1 MIKAFLSHSSQDKEH
16 YVRNVANWLDKDDII
31 YDEYTFEEGEKPL
44 DQIIEGLDK
53 SEIFVLFLSDNAL
66 KSEWVIK
73 EITEAKIRLDS
84 NQINKIFPI
93 IIDDKIQYTDLR
105 IPDWLRENYNLKP
118 IKRANVAARRI
129 QNKLREVSWTKH
141 PELKIRENFFVGRLN
156 ELDAFEERIHD
167 FSKEKPTVLICSGFN
182 GVGRRSL
189 IHKGCLKTNISECS
203 HKPSAIFLD
212 RNVSIEDFILKLND
226 FGLIDFEDALE
237 SLSDKTIDEKIGF
250 IHQIMSAAYLSKEI
264 IYFIDDGCL
273 VNYKRELNQWFLKA
287 INTYNE
293 STFPIFCI
301 ASKYKVSYPARPR
314 NNSFFFLEINELSTV
329 ERKRFF
335 SQLAGLYK
343 FELSLEQFD
352 DICNLLSGLPEQVTF
367 AADMLRE
374 DNQTNFSDKLRILAE
389 YNSER
394 AATLLNKYDSK
405 ESTLDFIR
413 MLSKFEVITMEFLF
427 SIVDEEEFYPIIEE
441 LAAEHI
447 VELIGLD
454 GDIVRLNDIVRDY
467 ITRNRL
473 TFSPQ
478 LAERISAQ
486 VKSTIERDDL
496 FELDSSEFIFSIK
509 EALKEGVKVDDK
521 FLIPSHYLRCMKD
534 LYYNRGSLQR
544 IIELAGLIL
553 EKEKNIDD
561 SALQDIRYY
570 LCLALAKTKN
580 ARLLKEVQLIKG
592 DEHHFLLGFYYRL
605 QGRYKDALERFKKI
619 ENSKYVKARCKR
631 EIVQV
636 YVQMEDYDK
645 ALDYAKKNYEDN
657 RGNQFHT
664 QAYFNCLINTDK
676 ALKNRSLLME
686 LIHNLRDIGSE
697 QSIEMANIAEA
708 IFEAK
713 INDSEVTAFD
723 KIKDCIAGYP
733 DNHYPLLAA
742 CDIALK
748 FNNVIEFELS
758 LAELLR
764 ISENNHISQ
773 RSLNRYKALSAALK
787 GDEGAALALI
797 RTDIN
802 RYPEESRQ
810 RTTRMISEFAKR
822 NRDQ

>member
-1 MIKAFLSHSSQDKEH
+1 MIKAFLSHSSKDKEH

-66 KSEWVIK
+66 KSEWVKK
-73 EITEAKIRLDS
+73 EISEAKIRLDS

-93 IIDDKIQYTDLR
+93 IIDDKIQYTDSR
-105 IPDWLRENYNLKP
+105 IPEWLRENYNLKP

-129 QNKLREVSWTKH
+129 HNKLREISWKKH
-141 PELKIRENFFVGRLN
+141 PELKIRENYFVGRLS

-226 FGLIDFEDALE
+226 FGLIDFGNSLE
-237 SLSDKTIDEKIGF
+237 SLSDKTIDEKIGY
-250 IHQIMSAAYLSKEI
+250 IHQIMKVAYKSKEL

-273 VNYKRELNQWFLKA
+273 VNYKRELNSWFEKA
-287 INTYNE
+287 IATYKE
-293 STFPIFCI
+293 STYPIFCI
-301 ASKYKVSYPARPR
+301 ASKYKVSFPARPK
-314 NNSFFFLEINELSTV
+314 NDSFFFLEITELSTV

-374 DNQTNFSDKLRILAE
+374 DNQTSFRDKLSILAE

-394 AATLLNKYDSK
+394 AATLLNKYESK
-405 ESTLDFIR
+405 ESILDFIR
-413 MLSKFEVITMEFLF
+413 MLSLFEVITMDFLF
-427 SIVDEEEFYPIIEE
+427 SIVSADEFYPVIEE

-467 ITRNRL
+467 IARNRL
-473 TFSPQ
+473 TFSQ
-478 LAERISAQ
+478 KLSERISER

-509 EALKEGVKVDDK
+509 EALKEGAKVDDK

-534 LYYNRGSLQR
+534 LYYNRGSLHR
-544 IIELAGLIL
+544 IIELADLIL
-553 EKEKNIDD
+553 EKENNIDE
-561 SALQDIRYY
+561 SAVQDIRYY

-580 ARLLKEVQLIKG
+580 PRLLQEVQLIKG
-592 DEHHFLLGFYYRL
+592 DEHHFLLGSYYRL
-605 QGRYKDALERFKKI
+605 QGRYKDALERFEKI
-619 ENSKYVKARCKR
+619 ENSKYVEARCKR

-636 YVQMEDYDK
+636 YVQMEEYDK
-645 ALDYAKKNYEDN
+645 ALGYAKKNYEDN
-657 RGNQFHT
+657 RSNQFHT
-664 QAYFNCLINTDK
+664 QAYFNCLINADEAKNNSGLLK
-676 ALKNRSLLME
+676 A
-686 LIHNLRDIGSE
+686 LIHNLRAIGSE
-697 QSIEMANIAEA
+697 QSIEMSNIAEA

-713 INDSEVTAFD
+713 INDSETNAFD
-723 KIKDCIAGYP
+723 KIKDSIAAYP

-748 FNNVIEFELS
+748 FNNSEEFELA
-758 LAELLR
+758 LAVLLR
-764 ISENNHISQ
+764 ISGNNRISQ
-773 RSLNRYKALSAALK
+773 RTLNRYRALSAALK
-787 GDEGAALALI
+787 GDEGTALALI
-797 RTDIN
+797 RNDIN

-810 RTTRMISEFAKR
+810 RTTRMICEFARR
-822 NRDQ
+822 NKT

>member
-1 MIKAFLSHSSQDKEH
+1 MIKAFLSHSSHDKEH
-16 YVRNVANWLDKDDII
+16 YVRNVANWLDKDDIV
-31 YDEYTFEEGEKPL
+31 YDEYTFEEGEKSL
-44 DQIIEGLDK
+44 DQIIEGLDR

-84 NQINKIFPI
+84 NKINKIFPI
-93 IIDDKIQYTDLR
+93 IIDDKIQYTDSR
-105 IPDWLRENYNLKP
+105 IPGWLRENYNLKP

-141 PELKIRENFFVGRLN
+141 PELKTRENFFVGRLN

-189 IHKGCLKTNISECS
+189 LHKGCLKTNISECS
-203 HKPSAIFLD
+203 YKPSAIFLD
-212 RNVSIEDFILKLND
+212 RDVSIEDFILKLND
-226 FGLIDFEDALE
+226 FGLIDFENALE

-250 IHQIMSAAYLSKEI
+250 IHQVMSAAYQSKEI

-273 VNYKRELNQWFLKA
+273 VNYKRELNKWFSKA
-287 INTYNE
+287 INTYNQ
-293 STFPIFCI
+293 STFPIFCV

-314 NNSFFFLEINELSTV
+314 TNSFFFLEINELSTV

-335 SQLAGLYK
+335 SQLADLYK
-343 FELSLEQFD
+343 FELSLEQFND
-352 DICNLLSGLPEQVTF
+352 VCNLLSGLPEQVVF

-374 DNQTNFSDKLRILAE
+374 DNQTSFPDKLGILAD

-394 AATLLNKYDSK
+394 AAILLNKYENK

-413 MLSKFEVITMEFLF
+413 MLSKFEVITMEFIF
-427 SIVDEEEFYPIIEE
+427 SIVDERVFFPIIEE

-467 ITRNRL
+467 IARNRL
-473 TFSPQ
+473 TFSKS
-478 LAERISAQ
+478 LSDRISEQ
-486 VKSTIERDDL
+486 VKATIERDDL

-509 EALKEGVKVDDK
+509 EALKEGTKVDDK

-544 IIELAGLIL
+544 IIELADLIL
-553 EKEKNIDD
+553 EKEKNIDE

-580 ARLLKEVQLIKG
+580 TRLLKEVQLIKG
-592 DEHHFLLGFYYRL
+592 DEHNFLLGFYYRL
-605 QGRYKDALERFKKI
+605 QGRYKEALERFEGI
-619 ENSKYVKARCKR
+619 VDSRYVAARCKR

-636 YVQMEDYDK
+636 YVQMEEYDK
-645 ALDYAKKNYEDN
+645 ALDFAKRNYEDN

-664 QAYFNCLINTDK
+664 QAYFNCLINSDE
-676 ALKNRSLLME
+676 ALNNSALLME
-686 LIHNLRDIGSE
+686 LIHNLKAIGSV
-697 QSIEMANIAEA
+697 QSIEMSSIAEA
-708 IFEAK
+708 VFEAK
-713 INDSEVTAFD
+713 INESDIIAFD
-723 KIKDCIAGYP
+723 KIKDCIAAYP

-748 FNNVIEFELS
+748 FNNSGEFELA

-764 ISENNHISQ
+764 ISANNRISQ
-773 RSLNRYKALSAALK
+773 RSLNRYKALSEALK

-797 RTDIN
+797 SNDLK
-802 RYPEESRQ
+802 RYPEESRL
-810 RTTRMISEFAKR
+810 RTTRMISEFARR
-822 NRDQ
+822 NRT

>member
-31 YDEYTFEEGEKPL
+31 YDEYTFEEGERPL
-44 DQIIEGLDK
+44 DQIIDGLDK
-53 SEIFVLFLSDNAL
+53 SEIFVIFLSDNAL
-66 KSEWVIK
+66 NSEWVIK

-84 NQINKIFPI
+84 DQINKIFPI
-93 IIDDKIQYTDLR
+93 IIDDKIQYTDSR
-105 IPDWLRENYNLKP
+105 IPEWLRDNYNLKP

-129 QNKLREVSWTKH
+129 HNKLREVSWTKH
-141 PELKIRENFFVGRLN
+141 PELKIRENYFVGRLT
-156 ELDAFEERIHD
+156 ELDSFEERIHD

-226 FGLIDFEDALE
+226 FGLIDFGDSLE
-237 SLSDKTIDEKIGF
+237 ALSDKTVDEKIGY
-250 IHQIMSAAYLSKEI
+250 IHQVMNAAYNSKEL

-273 VNYKRELNQWFLKA
+273 VNYKRELNSWFEKA
-287 INTYNE
+287 ISTYNK
-293 STFPIFCI
+293 TAYPVFCI
-301 ASKYKVSYPARPR
+301 ASKYKVAFPARPK
-314 NNSFFFLEINELSTV
+314 NDSFFFLEITELSTV
-329 ERKRFF
+329 ERRRFF

-343 FELSLEQFD
+343 LELSLEQFD
-352 DICNLLSGLPEQVTF
+352 DICNLLSGLPEQVAF

-374 DNQTNFSDKLRILAE
+374 DNQTSFHDKLAILAD

-394 AATLLNKYDSK
+394 AATLLNKYESK

-413 MLSKFEVITMEFLF
+413 MLSKFEVITMDFLF
-427 SIVDEEEFYPIIEE
+427 SIVNEEEFYPVIEE

-447 VELIGLD
+447 IELIGLD
-454 GDIVRLNDIVRDY
+454 GDIVRLNDVVRDY
-467 ITRNRL
+467 IARNRL
-473 TFSPQ
+473 TFSSE
-478 LAERISAQ
+478 LSERITER
-486 VKSTIERDDL
+486 VKTTIERDDL

-509 EALKEGVKVDDK
+509 EALKEGTKIDDK

-544 IIELAGLIL
+544 IIDLADLIL
-553 EKEKNIDD
+553 EKKSNIDD

-580 ARLLKEVQLIKG
+580 PRLLKEVQLING
-592 DEHHFLLGFYYRL
+592 DEHDFLLGFYYRL
-605 QGRYKDALERFKKI
+605 QGRYKDALERFQKI
-619 ENSKYVKARCKR
+619 ENSRYVAARCKR

-636 YVQMEDYDK
+636 YVQMEEYDK

-657 RGNQFHT
+657 RSNQFHT
-664 QAYFNCLINTDK
+664 QAYFNCLINTDEAK
-676 ALKNRSLLME
+676 KNSALLKE
-686 LIHNLRDIGSE
+686 LIHNLRSIGSE
-697 QSIEMANIAEA
+697 QSIEMSNIAEA

-723 KIKDCIAGYP
+723 KIKDCIAIYP
-733 DNHYPLLAA
+733 ENHYPLLAA

-748 FNNVIEFELS
+748 FNNLEEFESALE
-758 LAELLR
+758 ELLK
-764 ISENNHISQ
+764 ISKNNHISQ
-773 RSLNRYKALSAALK
+773 RSLNRYRALSAALK
-787 GDEGAALALI
+787 GDEGAALSLI
-797 RTDIN
+797 RDDIN

-810 RTTRMISEFAKR
+810 RTTRMICEFAKR
-822 NRDQ
+822 GRT

>member
-16 YVRNVANWLDKDDII
+16 YVRNVANWLDKDNII

-44 DQIIEGLDK
+44 DQIIGGLDK

-66 KSEWVIK
+66 NSEWVIK

-93 IIDDKIQYTDLR
+93 IIDDKIQYTDSR
-105 IPDWLRENYNLKP
+105 IPEWLRDNYNLKP

-129 QNKLREVSWTKH
+129 HNKLREVSWTKH
-141 PELKIRENFFVGRLN
+141 PELKIRENYFVGRLK

-189 IHKGCLKTNISECS
+189 IHRGCLKTNISECS

-226 FGLIDFEDALE
+226 FGLIDFGDSLE
-237 SLSDKTIDEKIGF
+237 ALSDKTVDEKIEY
-250 IHQIMSAAYLSKEI
+250 IHQIMNAAYNSKEL

-273 VNYKRELNQWFLKA
+273 VNYKRELNSWFEKA
-287 INTYNE
+287 IATYNQ
-293 STFPIFCI
+293 TAYPIFCI
-301 ASKYKVSYPARPR
+301 ASKYKVAFAARPR
-314 NNSFFFLEINELSTV
+314 NDSFFFLEITELSTV
-329 ERKRFF
+329 ERRRFF

-374 DNQTNFSDKLRILAE
+374 DNQTSFHNKLVILAD

-394 AATLLNKYDSK
+394 AATLLNKYENE
-405 ESTLDFIR
+405 ESILDFIR
-413 MLSKFEVITMEFLF
+413 MLSKFEVITMDFLF
-427 SIVDEEEFYPIIEE
+427 SIVNEKEFYPVIEE

-447 VELIGLD
+447 IELIGLD
-454 GDIVRLNDIVRDY
+454 GDIVRLNDVVRDY
-467 ITRNRL
+467 IARNRL
-473 TFSPQ
+473 TFSSE
-478 LAERISAQ
+478 LSERITER
-486 VKSTIERDDL
+486 VKTTIERDDL

-509 EALKEGVKVDDK
+509 EALKEGTKIDDK

-544 IIELAGLIL
+544 IIDLADLIL
-553 EKEKNIDD
+553 EKENNIDD

-570 LCLALAKTKN
+570 LCLALAKTRN
-580 ARLLKEVQLIKG
+580 SRLLKEVQSING

-605 QGRYKDALERFKKI
+605 QGRYKDALDRFQQI
-619 ENSKYVKARCKR
+619 ENSRYVASRCKR

-636 YVQMEDYDK
+636 YVQMEEYDK

-657 RGNQFHT
+657 RSNQFHT
-664 QAYFNCLINTDK
+664 QAYFNCLINTDEAK
-676 ALKNRSLLME
+676 KNSALLKE
-686 LIHNLRDIGSE
+686 LIYNLKSIGSE
-697 QSIEMANIAEA
+697 QSIEMSNIAEA

-713 INDSEVTAFD
+713 INDSENIAFD
-723 KIKDCIAGYP
+723 KIHDCIAMYP

-748 FNNVIEFELS
+748 FENLKEFESALE
-758 LAELLR
+758 ELMR
-764 ISENNHISQ
+764 ISKNSHISQ

-787 GDEGAALALI
+787 GDEGAALSLI
-797 RTDIN
+797 RDDIS

-810 RTTRMISEFAKR
+810 RTIRMICEFAKR
-822 NRDQ
+822 NRT